1 MPIQED
7 NMNGSIFVFLKR
19 FVEQNYDYST
29 WVKLLE
35 QASIDRPG
43 GYQMHEM
50 YPTQE
55 LETIV
60 ATASDATGLSVYS
73 LHELFWEF
81 LVPDLLLI
89 YKKYI
94 NPSWRTYE
102 MLLYTEESMH
112 GAVRNEDNRATPPV
126 LSVKKV
132 GNKTLIIDYHSKRR
146 MAGVA
151 IGIIKGI
158 AQYYHE
164 SELVTIIPVTQP
176 EEERVQIKVE
186 FMPEA
191 VPVGGWY
198 LL

>member
-7 NMNGSIFVFLKR
+7 NMHGSIFVFLKR

-35 QASIDRPG
+35 QAGIDRPG

-60 ATASDATGLSVYS
+60 ATASDATGLSVYT
-73 LHELFWEF
+73 LHELFGEF

-191 VPVGGWY
+191 VPVGV
-198 LL
+198 